1 MKLDRQIKYLQI
13 GSYMKFNHVIIF
25 NLPLFLYKE
34 TLPRSICLEQRTRGE
49 FPPYPSWIWILNPR
63 PSTVPLLLERCNP
76 EADALSMLSHESSS
90 SIWVLCTSK
99 KMLFSP
105 YK

>member
-49 FPPYPSWIWILNPR
+49 FPPYPS
-63 PSTVPLLLERCNP
+63 
-76 EADALSMLSHESSS
+76 
-90 SIWVLCTSK
+90 
-99 KMLFSP
+99 
-105 YK
+105 